1 MNSKSNL
8 IQIILGLA
16 VVALFVLHFT
26 NRGSKSIEK
35 QQDDATSK
43 EVNLIKDDAPD
54 FSNIEVKHTERQPGA
69 ILVAYIDEDTLSE
82 SYEYAIEIRNKI
94 EKNTKEAQGK
104 VEARIRQFQQEYQK
118 ASEKAPT
125 LYQDE
130 LAKLEKELMDKEQ
143 AVMKFQQQVEE
154 NVLKFQEAE
163 FKKYNEFTRNA
174 INTLAE
180 KMGYDIIF
188 IKKPGT
194 SFIYI
199 NSEFDITDEVI
210 SYLNKEYKNRKNK
223 KD

>member
-1 MNSKSNL
+1 MNLKSNL
-8 IQIILGLA
+8 IQIILGAA
-16 VVALFVLHFT
+16 VVALFILHFT
-26 NRGSKSIEK
+26 GSKTPAK
-35 QQDDATSK
+35 QEESNISK

-54 FSNIEVKHTERQPGA
+54 FSEVEVKHTDRQPGS

-143 AVMKFQQQVEE
+143 AVMKFQQQVED

-199 NSEFDITDEVI
+199 NNQFDITDEVI